1 MRKGHWPE
9 HQYPTGLPVKIAP
22 RFVALLA
29 LSIILG
35 PAYAQPYP
43 SRAIRFVVPY
53 PAGGTTD
60 ILSRLIGIK
69 LSESWGQPVI
79 IDNRPGAASIIGS
92 EIVATSSPDGHT
104 IGMFLTPHAVNPF
117 VMAKLPYDTLK
128 DFSPVALVAVVP
140 GLMVTNPTVA
150 ATNLSELIVLAR
162 SKPGQFNYASP
173 GPLTSGHLSMELLK
187 SMAGVN
193 ITHIPYKGGAA
204 ALAATIGNQVQFLIS
219 GPPNVLPHIKTRRL
233 RAIALT
239 TAQRLAELPEI
250 PTIAEQGFPGYDTY
264 EWYGI
269 FAPGKTPRSTVEKL
283 NVEVN
288 RIIDLPDIHAR
299 MQEQG
304 ALQRKTS
311 PEEFSRFV
319 RNEMDKWGNLAKK
332 IGLKPD

>member
-1 MRKGHWPE
+1 MP
-9 HQYPTGLPVKIAP
+9 IAA
-22 RFVALLA
+22 RLMALLA
-29 LSIILG
+29 LLIMLP

-69 LSESWGQPVI
+69 LSESWGQSVI
-79 IDNRPGAASIIGS
+79 IDNRPGAAAIIGS

-117 VMAKLPYDTLK
+117 VMAKMPYDTLR
-128 DFSPVALVAVVP
+128 DFAPVALVAVVP
-140 GLMVTNPTVA
+140 GLMVANPTLA
-150 ATNLSELIVLAR
+150 ATNLSELVALVR

-187 SMAGVN
+187 SAAGVD
-193 ITHIPYKGGAA
+193 ITHVPYKGGAA

-219 GPPNVLPHIKTRRL
+219 GPPNVLPHIRTKRL

-239 TAQRLAELPEI
+239 TAQRLAELPDI
-250 PTIAEQGFPGYDTY
+250 PTISEQGLPGYDTY

-283 NVEVN
+283 SAEVN
-288 RIIDLPDIHAR
+288 RIIQLPDIHAR

-311 PEEFSRFV
+311 PDEFSRFV
-319 RNEMDKWGNLAKK
+319 RLEMDKWGNLAKK

>member
-1 MRKGHWPE
+1 M
-9 HQYPTGLPVKIAP
+9 
-22 RFVALLA
+22 ALLA
-29 LSIILG
+29 LSIILA
-35 PAYAQPYP
+35 PAYSQPYP

-79 IDNRPGAASIIGS
+79 IDNRPGAAAIIGS
-92 EIVATSSPDGHT
+92 EIVATSAPDGHT

-117 VMAKLPYDTLK
+117 VMSKLPYDTLR
-128 DFSPVALVAVVP
+128 DFSAVALVAVVP

-150 ATNLSELIVLAR
+150 ATNIPELIALAKSR
-162 SKPGQFNYASP
+162 PGQFNYASP

-187 SMAGVN
+187 SVAGVD
-193 ITHIPYKGGAA
+193 ITHVPYKGGAN
-204 ALAATIGNQVQFLIS
+204 ALAAIMGNQVQFLIS
-219 GPPNVLPHIKTRRL
+219 GPPNVLPHIKAKRL

-239 TAQRLAELPEI
+239 TSQRLAEFPDI
-250 PTIAEQGFPGYDTY
+250 PTISEQGFPGYDTY

-283 NVEVN
+283 NMEVN
-288 RIIDLPDIHAR
+288 RIIQLPDIHAR
-299 MQEQG
+299 MREQG
-304 ALQRKTS
+304 ALQKKTS
-311 PEEFSRFV
+311 PDDFSRFV
-319 RNEMDKWGNLAKK
+319 RLEMDKWGNLAKK

>member
-1 MRKGHWPE
+1 M
-9 HQYPTGLPVKIAP
+9 KIVP
-22 RFVALLA
+22 RFIALLA
-29 LSIILG
+29 LSIILA
-35 PAYAQPYP
+35 PAYSQTYP

-79 IDNRPGAASIIGS
+79 IDNRPGAAAIIGS

-117 VMAKLPYDTLK
+117 VMAKLPYDTLR
-128 DFSPVALVAVVP
+128 DFFPVVLVAVVP

-150 ATNLSELIVLAR
+150 ATNLPEWVALAK
-162 SKPGQFNYASP
+162 SKSGQFNYASP

-187 SMAGVN
+187 SIAGVD

-219 GPPNVLPHIKTRRL
+219 GPPNVLPHIKAKRL
-233 RAIALT
+233 RAIAIT
-239 TAQRLAELPEI
+239 TAQRLAELPDI
-250 PTIAEQGFPGYDTY
+250 PAISEQGFPGFDTY

-269 FAPGKTPRSTVEKL
+269 FVPGKTPKSIVEKL
-283 NVEVN
+283 NMEVN
-288 RIIDLPDIHAR
+288 RIIQLPDIHAK

-304 ALQRKTS
+304 ALQKKTS
-311 PEEFSRFV
+311 PDDFSRFV
-319 RNEMDKWGNLAKK
+319 RLEMDKWGNLAKK